1 MRFIIYGAGGIGGT
15 IGARLFQQGF
25 DVVLIA
31 RGEHGSLLQRRGL
44 RLVAPDGE
52 FLLAVPTV
60 AHPRELTWRDDD
72 LVVMAMKSQHTLAAL
87 EDLLACAPP
96 GIGIVCA
103 QNGVANERMALR
115 RFRRVY
121 AMLVHLPAQH
131 LEPGEVVTHASGR
144 GGILDTGCYPR
155 GTDDACR
162 ALTAALE
169 QAGFSARPD
178 PRVMR
183 LKYAKLLTNLMNSLQ
198 AATDMSAGSGD
209 IARLLKREALAC
221 FAAAGIDCAAAEEF
235 AARHDGVYSMADVPG
250 HPRGGGSSW
259 QSLMRGTGNIEA
271 DYLNG
276 EIVLLG
282 RLHGVATPA
291 NEVCQ
296 AVARRMAN
304 ERLPPGSFDAGE
316 LLARIRASEEAS
328 HG

>member
-31 RGEHGSLLQRRGL
+31 RGEHGRVLQQRGL
-44 RLVAPDGE
+44 RLLASDGDY
-52 FLLAVPTV
+52 LLPIPTV
-60 AHPRELTWRDDD
+60 AHPRELTFGAGDMV
-72 LVVMAMKSQHTLAAL
+72 LLAMKSQHTLAAL
-87 EDLLACAPP
+87 EDLLTCSAGAA
-96 GIGIVCA
+96 GIVCA

-144 GGILDTGCYPR
+144 GGILDTGCYPH
-155 GTDDACR
+155 GVDEACG
-162 ALTAALE
+162 ALTQALQ
-169 QAGFSARPD
+169 QAGFSAEPD

-183 LKYAKLLTNLMNSLQ
+183 LKHAKLLTNLNNALQ
-198 AATDMSAGSGD
+198 AATDMRGE
-209 IARLLKREALAC
+209 ARHISRMLTQEAVQC
-221 FAAAGIDCAAAEEF
+221 FLAAGIDCADAAEF
-235 AARHDGVYSMADVPG
+235 HARWQGVYQMADVPG
-250 HPRGGGSSW
+250 YPRGGGSSW

-271 DYLNG
+271 DHLNG

-296 AVARRMAN
+296 AVARRMAD
-304 ERLPPGSFDAGE
+304 ERLAPGTLDAAE
-316 LLARIRASEEAS
+316 LLAQIRAK
-328 HG
+328 